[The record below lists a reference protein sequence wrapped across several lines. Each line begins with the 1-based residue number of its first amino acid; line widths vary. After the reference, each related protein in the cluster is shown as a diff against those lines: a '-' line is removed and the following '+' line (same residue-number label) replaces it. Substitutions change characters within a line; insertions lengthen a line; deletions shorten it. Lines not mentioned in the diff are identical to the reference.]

1 MKPQESKLSLN
12 DKADN
17 PDQQPNKDL
26 VATDLQKLSKGANY
40 FEKMR
45 LELQSNKVLENAW
58 LLYQEIT
65 IK

>member
-1 MKPQESKLSLN
+1 MN

-26 VATDLQKLSKGANY
+26 VVTDLQKLSKGANY